1 MCDAVPDQL
10 TVIVEFTGATT
21 ISLSWSIS
29 NGSVVTSYEVV
40 WQRDTT
46 VGCPY
51 ADEGSVTVS
60 AASFDYLINGLEQD
74 SRFTVTVTA
83 SNAAGSSQVTVTAM
97 TDDAGKWANNC

>member
-10 TVIVEFTGATT
+10 TVIVDFTGSGATT

-46 VGCPY
+46 AGCPDE
-51 ADEGSVTVS
+51 DEGGVTVS
-60 AASFDYLINGLEQD
+60 DASYDYRINELEED
-74 SRFTVTVTA
+74 SRYTITVTA
-83 SNAAGSSQVTVTAM
+83 SNAAGSSQVTVTVM
-97 TDDAGKWANNC
+97 TDDAGK